1 MNKNF
6 KLNKIQLTI
15 LYTDKLTEVDYDN
28 RILDIHL

>member
-15 LYTDKLTEVDYDN
+15 LYTDKLTEVDCDN
-28 RILDIHL
+28 KIFDIHL